1 MGKDINSIEFSD
13 REQLITNLIFRLAD
27 VLYIILDDNL
37 KEMHKKG
44 LNLRHEAKY
53 RFKKVIE
60 TSEASKKAYLTFT
73 KDIQGLN
80 DSQIEQFII
89 DSNILRQFILLL
101 SDRIVGNKKNIQ
113 LAWDYLFS
121 LPSNNILN
129 INKDDI
135 EL

>member
-13 REQLITNLIFRLAD
+13 RGQLITNLIFRLAD
-27 VLYIILDDNL
+27 VLYIIQDDNL

-44 LNLRHEAKY
+44 LDLRHEAKY

-101 SDRIVGNKKNIQ
+101 SDRIVGNKKNIH

>member
-1 MGKDINSIEFSD
+1 MSKDINSIEFSD

-27 VLYIILDDNL
+27 VLYIIQDDNL

-44 LNLRHEAKY
+44 LDLRHEAKY

-101 SDRIVGNKKNIQ
+101 SDRIVGNKKKYTI
-113 LAWDYLFS
+113 S
-121 LPSNNILN
+121 LGLPFFFTFQ
-129 INKDDI
+129 
-135 EL
+135 

>member
-27 VLYIILDDNL
+27 VLYIIQDDNL

-44 LNLRHEAKY
+44 LDLRHEAKY

-101 SDRIVGNKKNIQ
+101 SDRIVGNKKIIK
-113 LAWDYLFS
+113 LSWDYLFY
-121 LPSNNILN
+121 LPSNNIIN
-129 INKDDI
+129 INKDYI

>member
-1 MGKDINSIEFSD
+1 MSKDINSIEFSD

-44 LNLRHEAKY
+44 LDLRHEAKY

-73 KDIQGLN
+73 KDIQRLN

>member
-27 VLYIILDDNL
+27 VLYIIQDDNL

-44 LNLRHEAKY
+44 LDLRHEAKY

-101 SDRIVGNKKNIQ
+101 SDRIVGNKKIYN
-113 LAWDYLFS
+113 
-121 LPSNNILN
+121 
-129 INKDDI
+129 
-135 EL
+135 

>member
-1 MGKDINSIEFSD
+1 MSKDINSIEFSD

-44 LNLRHEAKY
+44 LDLRHEARY